1 MSATE
6 DLVIG
11 RIPTV
16 EEIKKKIRP
25 DDPVLKILM
34 EEYQMPKKE
43 AIQELAEFF
52 QALEAGLRTKEVAE
66 KPRSSNKARS
76 KRA

>member
-11 RIPTV
+11 RIHTV
-16 EEIKKKIRP
+16 EEIKKTIRP

-43 AIQELAEFF
+43 AIQELAEFL

-66 KPRSSNKARS
+66 KPRSTHKVRS
-76 KRA
+76 KRV